1 MRIIL
6 FLFLLLIFASCES
19 NKNIKS
25 NDNSKKLKKI
35 IMNVTTE
42 SSIKAKK

>member
-1 MRIIL
+1 MRIII
-6 FLFLLLIFASCES
+6 FLFLLFILASCES

-25 NDNSKKLKKI
+25 NDNGKKSKKI

-42 SSIKAKK
+42 SSIKVKK